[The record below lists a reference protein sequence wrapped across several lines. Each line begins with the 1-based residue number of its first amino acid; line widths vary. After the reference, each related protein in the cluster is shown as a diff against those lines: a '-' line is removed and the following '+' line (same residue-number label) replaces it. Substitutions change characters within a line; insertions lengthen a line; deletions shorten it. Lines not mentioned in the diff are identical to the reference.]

1 MTAVATTNDTDP
13 EARAREEATRRYRAR
28 EAARRYR
35 ARVRGESVPKLK
47 TGRPPRT
54 FKELV
59 DSLEEEKR
67 AADRSPTQA
76 AWESFAVPDNRAAYL
91 GTLNGFTRWELA
103 DQGGSVLPCRFREG
117 AETSAALHRF
127 FGRYMMTAVVR
138 GKDKELAALCR
149 QAAESPVAHV
159 DDPSYFPEMYS
170 ADSSIENRA
179 GISALV
185 EQTIHATLM
194 IAYEYFEYGRFLNE
208 KERKEL
214 GLES

>member
-1 MTAVATTNDTDP
+1 MVKASKRDAKV
-13 EARAREEATRRYRAR
+13 RARESSRRYRAR
-28 EAARRYR
+28 M
-35 ARVRGESVPKLK
+35 RGESVPKLRR
-47 TGRPPRT
+47 GRPPKPLAKAT
-54 FKELV
+54 
-59 DSLEEEKR
+59 
-67 AADRSPTQA
+67 
-76 AWESFAVPDNRAAYL
+76 WESFAVPDNRAAYL
-91 GTLNGFTRWELA
+91 GNLNGFTRWELA

-149 QAAESPVAHV
+149 QAAESPVAHA

-179 GISALV
+179 AISALV
-185 EQTIHATLM
+185 EQMIHATLM

-208 KERKEL
+208 KERIKE
-214 GLES
+214 ETAVVMTTKAP